1 MPVESRNERE
11 IARRVAE
18 ARRLLDEPLL
28 NEALDR
34 IEAAAIEDML
44 KVPFWANRRMR
55 MAADRVKVVR
65 GMRKHL
71 ETIITNGEQVL
82 RPAKRLA

>member
-11 IARRVAE
+11 IARRVSE

-28 NEALDR
+28 IEAFDR

-44 KVPFWANRRMR
+44 TVPFWAQRRMR

-65 GMRKHL
+65 GLRKHL
-71 ETIITNGEQVL
+71 EHVIVNGEQAL
-82 RPAKRLA
+82 RPGRRMA

>member
-28 NEALDR
+28 NEALDSM
-34 IEAAAIEDML
+34 EAAAIEDML
-44 KVPFWANRRMR
+44 KVPFWAARRMR

-65 GMRKHL
+65 GMRRHL
-71 ETIITNGEQVL
+71 EKIIVNGELVA

>member
-11 IARRVAE
+11 NARRVAE

-44 KVPFWANRRMR
+44 KVPFWAMRRMR
-55 MAADRVKVVR
+55 MAADRVRVVR
-65 GMRKHL
+65 GMRRHI
-71 ETIITNGEQVL
+71 EMIIVNDKQAN
-82 RPAKRLA
+82 RPPTRVA

>member
-11 IARRVAE
+11 VARRVSE

-44 KVPFWANRRMR
+44 KVPFWASRRMR
-55 MAADRVKVVR
+55 MAADQVRVVR
-65 GMRKHL
+65 GMRRHL
-71 ETIITNGEQVL
+71 EKIIISGDL
-82 RPAKRLA
+82 AARPAKRVA

>member
-11 IARRVAE
+11 IARRVSE

-34 IEAAAIEDML
+34 MEKQAIEEML

-55 MAADRVKVVR
+55 MAGDTVRVIR
-65 GMRKHL
+65 GMRRHL
-71 ETIITNGEQVL
+71 ELIIVNGEQSL
-82 RPAKRLA
+82 RAPKRVA

>member
-44 KVPFWANRRMR
+44 KVPFWASRRMR
-55 MAADRVKVVR
+55 MAADQVKVVR
-65 GMRKHL
+65 GMRKYL
-71 ETIITNGEQVL
+71 QTIIVNGEL
-82 RPAKRLA
+82 AARPAKRLA